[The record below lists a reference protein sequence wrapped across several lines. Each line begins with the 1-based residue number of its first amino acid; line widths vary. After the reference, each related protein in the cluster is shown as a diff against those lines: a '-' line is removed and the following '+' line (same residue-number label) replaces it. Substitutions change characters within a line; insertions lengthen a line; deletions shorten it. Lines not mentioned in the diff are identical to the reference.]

1 MTQVNPV
8 LKCLMNHR
16 SIRKFKPDPVSEET
30 IETILRAGTRAATAG
45 SIQPY
50 AFIVIDEPKLLKKI
64 SYIDGPLAIVVAV
77 DQYRIKR
84 YYELNNAPFYND
96 QAINLM
102 ISYWDATIALQNVV
116 VAAES
121 LGLGTVY
128 IGMILSM
135 NLQETLGVPEYV
147 FPAGVITLGYPDEE
161 PGLRPRLPL
170 EAVVH
175 HNGYQIPTDEQ
186 ITAWYREGDEAWQH
200 RFENESTDEQ
210 QAKLSKRGVTNR
222 AQNWTIGHY
231 TEEFTRKQSKGVM
244 DNIRRAGFRLSQE
257 QEPEGREESLFSNPI
272 V

>member
-1 MTQVNPV
+1 MTQTNPV
-8 LKCLMNHR
+8 LDCLMNHR
-16 SIRKFKPDPVSEET
+16 SIRKFKPDQVSEET

-50 AFIVIDEPKLLKKI
+50 AFIVIDEPELLKKI
-64 SYIDGPLAIVVAV
+64 SYISGPLAIVAVV
-77 DQYRIKR
+77 DQYRVKR
-84 YYELNNAPFYND
+84 YYELNDAPFYND

-135 NLQETLGVPEYV
+135 NLQEALDVPEYIV
-147 FPAGVITLGYPDEE
+147 PAGLVAIGYPDEE
-161 PGLRPRLPL
+161 PELRPRLPL

-175 HNGYQIPTDEQ
+175 RNGYQIPSDEDVA
-186 ITAWYREGDEAWQH
+186 AWYREGDEAWRS
-200 RFENESTDEQ
+200 RFENEWTDERR
-210 QAKLSKRGVTNR
+210 AKFTKRGVTNR

-231 TEEFTRKQSKGVM
+231 TEEFTRTRSKGVL
-244 DNIRRAGFRLSQE
+244 DNIRRAGFRLPQD
-257 QEPEGREESLFSNPI
+257 EGL
-272 V
+272 